1 VSRESRKLDHIKN
14 ALASG
19 ARGRSGLDDIRF
31 VHNSLPETNV
41 KDISLNTTLAGMPLS
56 APLLIN
62 AMTGGGGKE
71 TEKINGSLAEIAGEL
86 NVPIAVGS
94 QMAALKDPSQQA
106 SYNIVRKTNR
116 RGKVFANVGSEAA
129 VSEALQCA
137 EMVEADALQVHLN
150 TVQELIM
157 PEGDRDFTGT
167 LSRIADIVSELNIPV
182 IVKEVGFGMSREASA
197 LIQQTGARAVDTGG
211 SGGTSFAVIENKRRE
226 RPLEF
231 FEDWGI
237 PTAVSIVEAESS
249 VDIDIIGS
257 GGIRTAYDT
266 AKALALGACSC
277 GTAGQVLNWLHTKGQ
292 RGTHE
297 SLELMLKEITLIM
310 TAVGATDVK
319 SLQRTPV
326 VILGETKDWL
336 EQRGID
342 TKGYA
347 GSNRK

>member
-1 VSRESRKLDHIKN
+1 MSRESRKLDHIKN

-19 ARGRSGLDDIRF
+19 ARGENGLDDIHF

-41 KDISLNTTLAGMPLS
+41 KDISLNTSLAGMDLS

-62 AMTGGGGKE
+62 AMTGGGGE
-71 TEKINGSLAEIAGEL
+71 QTEAINGSLAEVAGQL
-86 NVPIAVGS
+86 QIPIAVGS
-94 QMAALKDPSQQA
+94 QMAALKDPTQQE
-106 SYNIVRKTNR
+106 SYKVVRRNNR
-116 RGKVFANVGSEAA
+116 RGKVFANVGSEAG
-129 VSEALQCA
+129 VSDALQCA
-137 EMVEADALQVHLN
+137 EMIEADALQVHLN

-167 LSRIADIVSELNIPV
+167 LSRIEAIVRELNIPV

-197 LIQQTGARAVDTGG
+197 LIQQAGAKAVDTGG
-211 SGGTSFAVIENKRRE
+211 SGGTSFAVIENERRE

-237 PTAVSIVEAESS
+237 PTAVSIAEAESS
-249 VDIDIIGS
+249 LDIDIIGS

-266 AKALALGACSC
+266 AKAIALGACSC

-297 SLELMLKEITLIM
+297 SLEMMMKDITLIM
-310 TAVGATDVK
+310 TAVGAADIK
-319 SLQRTPV
+319 SLQNAPV

-342 TKGYA
+342 TRIYA
-347 GSNRK
+347 ADRRG